1 MPTAKKVSGVR
12 ELLARIEPREHDMV
26 ALAQRLVE
34 IESPSYDKKAVDML
48 GQALADE
55 FTRIG
60 AQVNFHKQSQF
71 GDHLQASFKTAGNDN
86 PSVLLIGHM
95 DTVWNLGT
103 LKSMPCRVSDGRVW
117 GPGVLDMKAGIV
129 QMIFALR
136 ALRDVHGAPPGNVEV
151 LLVSDEE
158 VGSLSSRTL
167 TESVARNARAVFVLE
182 PSQGLEGALKTAR
195 KGVGDYTVKVTGKAS
210 HSGVDFRAG
219 VSAITELAHQISI
232 IEKFTDLERGLT
244 VNPGVVR
251 GGTRSNVVA
260 AKAEVEVDVRIQK
273 LADARLIEK
282 KFRSLKPRNR
292 RSKLHVSGGINRPP
306 MERSPEIAAWFSTA
320 RKLAQEMGWKLREAS
335 TGGGSD
341 GNFTAAL
348 GIPTLDGLGA
358 VGEGPHA
365 LNESVLIRELPR
377 RAALLAGLITS
388 A

>member
-1 MPTAKKVSGVR
+1 MPTAKKASGVR
-12 ELLARIEPREHDMV
+12 ELLARIEPHEHDMV
-26 ALAQRLVE
+26 ALTQKLVE
-34 IESPSYDKKAVDML
+34 IESPSYDKKAVDIL
-48 GQALADE
+48 GQALAEE

-60 AQVNFHKQSQF
+60 AQVSFHKQLQF
-71 GDHLQASFKTAGNDN
+71 GDHLQASFKTAGNI

-95 DTVWNLGT
+95 DTVWDLGT
-103 LKSMPCRVSDGRVW
+103 LKSMPCRAGDGRIW

-167 TESVARNARAVFVLE
+167 TESVARTARVVFVLE

-219 VSAITELAHQISI
+219 ISAITELAHQIGV
-232 IEKFTDLERGLT
+232 IEKFTDLGRGLT

-251 GGTRSNVVA
+251 GGTRGNVVA
-260 AKAEVEVDVRIQK
+260 AEAEVEVDVRIQK
-273 LADARLIEK
+273 LADAKVIEK
-282 KFRSLKPRNR
+282 KFRRLKPRNR
-292 RSKLHVSGGINRPP
+292 RSALQVSGGINRPP

-365 LNESVLIRELPR
+365 PNESVLIREMPR
-377 RAALLAGLITS
+377 RAALLAGLIAS
-388 A
+388 V

>member
-12 ELLARIEPREHDMV
+12 ELLARIEPREHEMV

-34 IESPSYDKKAVDML
+34 IESPSHDKKAVDTF
-48 GQALADE
+48 GQALAGE

-60 AQVNFHKQSQF
+60 AQVSFHEQPQF
-71 GDHLQASFKTAGNDN
+71 GDHLQASFKAAGNDN

-95 DTVWNLGT
+95 DTVWDLGT
-103 LKSMPCRVSDGRVW
+103 LKSMPCRISGGRVW

-158 VGSLSSRTL
+158 VGSLSSRTI
-167 TESVARNARAVFVLE
+167 TESVAKNARVVFVLE

-244 VNPGVVR
+244 VNPGVIR

-260 AKAEVEVDVRIQK
+260 AEAEVEVDVRIQK

-292 RSKLHVSGGINRPP
+292 RSKLQVSGGINRPP

-320 RKLAQEMGWKLREAS
+320 RRLAQEMGWKLREAS

-377 RAALLAGLITS
+377 RAALLAGLIAS
-388 A
+388 V

>member
-12 ELLARIEPREHDMV
+12 ELLARIEPREHDMI

-34 IESPSYDKKAVDML
+34 IESPSHDKKAVDTL
-48 GQALADE
+48 GQALAGE

-60 AQVNFHKQSQF
+60 AQVSFHKQSQF
-71 GDHLQASFKTAGNDN
+71 GDHLQASFKAAGDDN

-95 DTVWNLGT
+95 DTVWDLGT
-103 LKSMPCRVSDGRVW
+103 LKSMPCRISDGRVW

-158 VGSLSSRTL
+158 VGSLSSKTL
-167 TESVARNARAVFVLE
+167 TESVARNARVVFVLE

-219 VSAITELAHQISI
+219 VSAITELAHQISV

-244 VNPGVVR
+244 VNPGVIR

-260 AKAEVEVDVRIQK
+260 AEAEVEVDVRIQK

-292 RSKLHVSGGINRPP
+292 RSKLQVSGGINRPP

-377 RAALLAGLITS
+377 RAALLAGLIAS
-388 A
+388 V